1 VTRDA
6 ISDSASRE
14 ALQKAAGERLAEV
27 VKARLAA
34 FDPNHDAPR
43 EVVPPREQWVIGTN
57 EINL

>member
-1 VTRDA
+1 MTRDA